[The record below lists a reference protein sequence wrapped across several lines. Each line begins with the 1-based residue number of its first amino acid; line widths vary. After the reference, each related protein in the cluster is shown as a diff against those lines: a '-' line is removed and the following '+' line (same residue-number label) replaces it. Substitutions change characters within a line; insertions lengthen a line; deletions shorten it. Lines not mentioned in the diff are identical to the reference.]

1 MAMYAATAH
10 SAAHTACATE
20 PSTCSG
26 RREAASVP
34 TAAAPQPKRSAEQRG
49 HLHAWR
55 RVGLL
60 GAKAVPLMSL
70 LAPTSTHCKGILPPR
85 ACQRRKSSKES
96 RQATRNAELVCAD
109 LRGCVVRNIP
119 HRHAS
124 ASE

>member
-70 LAPTSTHCKGILPPR
+70 LAPRSEEHTYSSHTVISYAVFCLKKKKKKKRQQHIL
-85 ACQRRKSSKES
+85 KKKKK
-96 RQATRNAELVCAD
+96 
-109 LRGCVVRNIP
+109 P
-119 HRHAS
+119 HKYKHHIQHKN
-124 ASE
+124 